1 MNIQSFL
8 SHLHFTCKVI
18 SLSKTWFQDPK
29 HAASFILSNCE
40 MVNLHRQN
48 GRAGGSVCIFIHES
62 IDIKEEKDLSISKND
77 IEILSIEILT
87 KQETS
92 FLVQSIGHI
101 LSSFYR
107 SPNSSLKEFKNS

>member
-1 MNIQSFL
+1 
-8 SHLHFTCKVI
+8 
-18 SLSKTWFQDPK
+18 
-29 HAASFILSNCE
+29 

-62 IDIKEEKDLSISKND
+62 IDIKEEKDLTISKND